1 MVNGSETT
9 ITALNNGVERRG

>member
-9 ITALNNGVERRG
+9 ITALNNGVERRR